1 MTDQTVFATCG
12 GGATR
17 EARLNTSVRNVRGVC
32 CWIVCVAL
40 ASVLAAHALAQSKP
54 AAVVQKPAG
63 AVAVVNGAAISQMQF
78 DRALSNSVA
87 QGQRDSPELRQ
98 AIREELIAREVLSQE
113 AVRQKLDRGNDASAL
128 LAIARQNVLIDLL
141 IADHLSKNPISDSQI
156 EAEYQRQIR
165 EVEERGG
172 NQQYRLRQVTVAS
185 EAEARAIIGRIR
197 RGESMEAI
205 ARQSS
210 IAPNKEQGGLLDWL
224 SPLQML
230 PSVASV
236 VANLSAGAVAAA
248 PILTQ
253 DAWSVIRVEDI
264 RPFQAPGLDQL
275 RDQMRAALVRERQ
288 GALIRSLRASAQV
301 VE

>member
-1 MTDQTVFATCG
+1 MIFTSFSAVGHRTAIDAPQRIASFTRRWLICLAVASASAT
-12 GGATR
+12 
-17 EARLNTSVRNVRGVC
+17 S
-32 CWIVCVAL
+32 
-40 ASVLAAHALAQSKP
+40 ALAQSKP
-54 AAVVQKPAG
+54 AAVAQKPTG
-63 AVAVVNGAAISQMQF
+63 SVAVVNGAAITQSQF
-78 DRALSNSVA
+78 DRALANSVA

-141 IADHLSKNPISDSQI
+141 IADHLSKNPISD
-156 EAEYQRQIR
+156 AEVETEYKRQIR

-197 RGESMEAI
+197 KGESMETI

-210 IAPNKEQGGLLDWL
+210 LAPNKDQGGLLDWL

-230 PSVASV
+230 PNVASV
-236 VANLSAGAVAAA
+236 VANLSVGAVAAA

-253 DAWSVIRVEDI
+253 DAWSVIKVEDI
-264 RPFQAPGLDQL
+264 RPFQAPALDQL

-288 GALIRSLRASAQV
+288 GALLRSLRASAQV